1 MASRTSIGWSE
12 RLAASLRVAEL
23 PGSST
28 AMRYARGMAIAF
40 EFTGTIAAGALIGWY
55 LDSRLGWTPWASI
68 ILTLGSAAAAF
79 VRLIQ
84 MLRRFQ
90 ELDDPRKH

>member
-1 MASRTSIGWSE
+1 
-12 RLAASLRVAEL
+12 
-23 PGSST
+23 
-28 AMRYARGMAIAF
+28 MRYARGMAIAF

-55 LDSRLGWTPWASI
+55 LDSRLGWSPWASI
-68 ILTLGSAAAAF
+68 VLTVGSAAAAF

-90 ELDDPRKH
+90 GIDDPRQH

>member
-1 MASRTSIGWSE
+1 
-12 RLAASLRVAEL
+12 
-23 PGSST
+23 
-28 AMRYARGMAIAF
+28 MRYARGMAIAF

-68 ILTLGSAAAAF
+68 VLTVGSAAAAF

-90 ELDDPRKH
+90 GIDDPRQH